1 MDYTVVETFTDR
13 MDPYFVILC
22 AKLEQEE
29 ITFRLTPPH
38 PTKRD
43 RNIVLGVPTQYFEQA
58 EKIYAEIKDLSVE
71 KLDLLKQR
79 IELNSR
85 TQDLLA
91 RSEGGKFRLDRILLL
106 VVIIMIIFIAIA
118 FLIIR

>member
-1 MDYTVVETFTDR
+1 MDYTVLETFTDR
-13 MDPYFVILC
+13 MDPYFIILC

-29 ITFRLTPPH
+29 ITFHLTPSH

-43 RNIVLGVPTQYFEQA
+43 RNIVLGVPTQYFERA
-58 EKIYAEIKDLSVE
+58 EKIYAEVKDLSVE
-71 KLDLLKQR
+71 RLDLLKQR
-79 IELNSR
+79 IALNSR

-91 RSEGGKFRLDRILLL
+91 RSQGGKFRLDRILLL

>member
-1 MDYTVVETFTDR
+1 MDYTVLETFTDR

-29 ITFRLTPPH
+29 ITFHLTPPN

-43 RNIVLGVPTQYFEQA
+43 RNIVLGVPTQYFERA
-58 EKIYAEIKDLSVE
+58 EKIYAEVKDLSVE
-71 KLDLLKQR
+71 RLDLLKQR
-79 IELNSR
+79 IALNSR

-91 RSEGGKFRLDRILLL
+91 RSQGGKFRLDRILLL